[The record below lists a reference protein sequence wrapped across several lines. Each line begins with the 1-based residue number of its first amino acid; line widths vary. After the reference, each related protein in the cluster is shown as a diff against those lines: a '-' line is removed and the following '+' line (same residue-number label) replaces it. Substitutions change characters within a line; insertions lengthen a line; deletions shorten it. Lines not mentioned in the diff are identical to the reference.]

1 MPNASHT
8 PRPPALLDPAPRR
21 VGLRSQRP
29 RQFVAHRGDIAA
41 KAVGVCAHRDDH
53 LIHLIQRDIAPSS
66 RSGRRGRFRPP
77 PPRAPAPPRYRR
89 ASRPRPHPAAT
100 PRPAPSPPPAPA
112 RQPLFPPPLQG
123 TSRETCELARQSPRG
138 GPSAS
143 PSSPPLPYLPHQ
155 HPHPPRHPTHPPPP
169 HPLPP

>member
-89 ASRPRPHPAAT
+89 ASRPRPHPAPT
-100 PRPAPSPPPAPA
+100 PQPPPSPPPAPA
-112 RQPLFPPPLQG
+112 RKPLFPPPPQG
-123 TSRETCELARQSPRG
+123 GHNQTFQRPRMSPRG
-138 GPSAS
+138 GKSPL
-143 PSSPPLPYLPHQ
+143 PSSPTSPQTTPTPPH
-155 HPHPPRHPTHPPPP
+155 HPPQPPPP
-169 HPLPP
+169 PR

>member
-100 PRPAPSPPPAPA
+100 LRTAPSPPPAA
-112 RQPLFPPPLQG
+112 RSEEQTSKLQSLILNSYCVRRL
-123 TSRETCELARQSPRG
+123 TKKKKE
-138 GPSAS
+138 
-143 PSSPPLPYLPHQ
+143 
-155 HPHPPRHPTHPPPP
+155 
-169 HPLPP
+169 